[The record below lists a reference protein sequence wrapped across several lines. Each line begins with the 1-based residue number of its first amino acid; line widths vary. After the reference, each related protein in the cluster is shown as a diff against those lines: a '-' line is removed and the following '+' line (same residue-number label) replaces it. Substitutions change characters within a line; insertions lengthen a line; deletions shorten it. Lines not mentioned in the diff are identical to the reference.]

1 MKIKKSRVNNSAD
14 ANVDSLS
21 ILTKYLLY
29 PKKILLVG
37 FKNYADMLK
46 KTMIRI
52 DLYQFFM
59 KKIFKKYIRM

>member
-29 PKKILLVG
+29 PKKISLVG
-37 FKNYADMLK
+37 FKNCVNMLK
-46 KTMIRI
+46 KNYDKDRPIP
-52 DLYQFFM
+52 
-59 KKIFKKYIRM
+59 IFYEEDI

>member
-29 PKKILLVG
+29 PKKISLVG

>member
-29 PKKILLVG
+29 PKKISLVG
-37 FKNYADMLK
+37 FKNCVNMLK

>member
-1 MKIKKSRVNNSAD
+1 MKIKKSHVNNSAD

-29 PKKILLVG
+29 PKKISLVG
-37 FKNYADMLK
+37 FKNCVNMLK